1 MRMAD
6 YYATLEVQKDASQ
19 SEIKRAYRRLASKYH
34 PDKSDGNADKFKEI
48 SEAYQILSDENKR
61 AQYDRFGSVDP
72 QMGGGPGGMDI
83 NDIFGGVFNDFFG
96 GGGGQRQAK
105 GMDVEFQ
112 TAITLEDAVFGKDIQ
127 VDIPATKVCPKCN
140 GTGTLQVSHGF
151 IAMQQTCP
159 MCRGSGR
166 VNDRKSSGK
175 KINVKIPAGIDHGD
189 RIRVEGGGYPG
200 EGVPPG
206 DLYVIVEIK
215 KHALFDRERH
225 HLHCQVPIDIV
236 TAALGGQIEVPTLTG
251 KVNLKIASGTQTGT
265 QLRLRGRGMPS
276 LRSGGTMGDLMCT
289 VFVETPVKLNAAQTE
304 MLKSF
309 GESIDVSHQPKQN
322 EWMKN
327 IKAFFKM
334 A

>member
-1 MRMAD
+1 MAD
-6 YYATLEVQKDASQ
+6 YYATLEIDKSATQA
-19 SEIKRAYRRLASKYH
+19 EIKRAYRRLAGKHH
-34 PDKSDGNADKFKEI
+34 PDKSDGNAEKFKEI
-48 SEAYQILSDENKR
+48 SEAYQVLSDENKR
-61 AQYDRFGSVDP
+61 AQYDQFGSVDP

-96 GGGGQRQAK
+96 GAGGGRRQAK

-112 TAITLEDAVFGKDIQ
+112 TTISLEDAVYGKEIQ
-127 VDIPATKVCPKCN
+127 VDIPATKVCPKCH

-159 MCRGSGR
+159 TCRGTGR
-166 VNDRKSSGK
+166 VNDRQASGK

-200 EGVPPG
+200 EGVPAG
-206 DLYVIVEIK
+206 DLYVVVDIK
-215 KHALFDRERH
+215 KHPLFDRERH

-236 TAALGGQIEVPTLTG
+236 TAALGGQVEVPTLTG
-251 KVNLKIASGTQTGT
+251 KVNLKISSGTQTGT

-276 LRSGGTMGDLMCT
+276 LRSGGSMGDLMCT
-289 VFVETPVKLNAAQTE
+289 VVVETPIRLNAAQKD
-304 MLKSF
+304 MLKQF
-309 GESIDVSHQPKQN
+309 GSSIDQTHQPKQN
-322 EWMKN
+322 EWLKN